1 MPTDN
6 KHRLWGFGTPR
17 LVKHMPD
24 IKTTAAGFYA
34 VNGTSVLRSLDSLE
48 QERIGD
54 MFEAIRE
61 QNPAAWILLVLD
73 NFSSHICDYT
83 REKAAELGIVLVF
96 LSVASPHLQPIE
108 PVWGKLKHDLS
119 PISTETRAAS
129 DVPKPVDRRSTL
141 IVPLRVGSG
150 MVALVHRIG
159 VVSHYRS

>member
-17 LVKHMPD
+17 LLKHMPD
-24 IKTTAAGFYA
+24 VKTTAAGFYA
-34 VNGTSVLRSLDSLE
+34 VNGKSVLRSLESLE

-61 QNPAAWILLVLD
+61 QNPRGRILLVLD
-73 NFSSHICDYT
+73 NSSSHICDYT

-96 LSVASPHLQPIE
+96 LPVASPHLQPIE

-119 PISTETRAAS
+119 PLSTESADHFR
-129 DVPKPVDRRSTL
+129 
-141 IVPLRVGSG
+141 
-150 MVALVHRIG
+150 ALVEKTFLDLTRRLSFAADWLDRFID
-159 VVSHYRS
+159 VNRLR